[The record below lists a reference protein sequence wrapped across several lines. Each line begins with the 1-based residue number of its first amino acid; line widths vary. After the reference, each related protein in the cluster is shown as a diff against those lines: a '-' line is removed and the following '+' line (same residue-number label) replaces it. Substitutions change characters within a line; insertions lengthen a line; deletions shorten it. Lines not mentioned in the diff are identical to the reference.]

1 MGFTDKYIIV
11 YSDSRECWTALS
23 TQLGLHG
30 TGKSPEKALE
40 KGIQAVD
47 LFIGLANEM
56 QCSETLKP
64 APELILELAKIAEPL
79 NGKDYI
85 RGVVYKYK
93 RLIDEYELSIPA
105 A

>member
-11 YSDSRECWTALS
+11 YSDSRECWTAIN

-30 TGKSPEKALE
+30 TGKNPEDALE

-47 LFIGLANEM
+47 LFIGLVNKKR
-56 QCSETLKP
+56 CSETLKP
-64 APELILELAKIAEPL
+64 VPELILELANIAEPL

-85 RGVVYKYK
+85 RGVVYKHE
-93 RLIDEYELSIPA
+93 RFIDEYELSIPA